1 MCLSAPPLSPLVN
14 NNPTKGATKTNTNT
28 GRLDAH
34 LYTLVI
40 VSHLTASPH
49 SQYACHPVK

>member
-1 MCLSAPPLSPLVN
+1 MLVSPPLNPLVN

-28 GRLDAH
+28 GRLDTH